1 MANVRVGC
9 GGLPVFYRFEAVCG
23 LTSDESCDADRISAP
38 STNPET
44 DRGEPMT
51 IRPDIGGETL
61 TPKEL
66 LGRASELVPVLK
78 ERAHRTEE
86 LRRVPAE
93 TVEDLLSS
101 GLYRIGVP
109 KRFGGLDVDYG
120 LALDVGVELGRGCAS
135 TSWCYSLWAA
145 HAWLVGYWPWQ
156 AQEEVFGA
164 SPDPLCSSSLST
176 GKSTITPVDGGY
188 RLSGRWEFSSGCD
201 SASWLM
207 LGVSGIGERNWVLV
221 PHSDY
226 QIVDTWFVS
235 GLRGSG
241 SNDIVVDDVFVPHH
255 RVLDVTTAGDG
266 DWSGWELHGQTRYR
280 APIPVLLGWDLV
292 APMLGIAKGM
302 IDEFVA
308 RLVGTSGP
316 GRTADSPA
324 IHLRLSQASAE
335 ADAAQALLDRDI
347 HEIHRKTK
355 EGETFTPL
363 ERARFRRDKA
373 FIAQLCL
380 QAVNRLF
387 DLSGGHALFESAALQ
402 RFHRD
407 AHAAAHRDGLIME
420 LGGQQ
425 YARVTLGLKPDGPI

>member
-1 MANVRVGC
+1 
-9 GGLPVFYRFEAVCG
+9 
-23 LTSDESCDADRISAP
+23 
-38 STNPET
+38 
-44 DRGEPMT
+44 MT
-51 IRPDIGGETL
+51 LKPDIGTKTL
-61 TPKEL
+61 VAAEL
-66 LGRASELVPVLK
+66 LGRAAALIPALK
-78 ERAHRTEE
+78 ERAAHTEE

-93 TVEDLLSS
+93 TVQDLLAA

-120 LALDVGVELGRGCAS
+120 LALEVGVELGRGCAA

-145 HAWLVGYWPWQ
+145 HAWLVGYWPLP

-164 SPDPLCSSSLST
+164 NPDALCSSSLSP
-176 GKSTITPVDGGY
+176 GKSACTAVAGGY

-207 LGVSGIGERNWVLV
+207 LGAAGIGQRNWLLV
-221 PHSDY
+221 PQGDY
-226 QIVDTWFVS
+226 RIVDNWFVS

-241 SNDIVVDDVFVPHH
+241 SKDIVVDDAFVPSH
-255 RVLDVTTAGDG
+255 RVLEVTTAGDS
-266 DWSGWELHGQTRYR
+266 DWSGWELHGQARYR
-280 APIPVLLGWDLV
+280 VPIPALLGWDLV
-292 APMLGIAKGM
+292 APMLGIATGM

-308 RLVGTSGP
+308 RLIGTSGP

-335 ADAAQALLDRDI
+335 VDAARALMDRDI
-347 HEIHRKTK
+347 QEILRK
-355 EGETFTPL
+355 GESGERFTPL
-363 ERARFRRDKA
+363 ERAKFRRDKA
-373 FIAQLCL
+373 FTTQLGL

-387 DLSGGHALFESAALQ
+387 DLSGGHALFDSSSLQ

-407 AHAAAHRDGLIME
+407 AQAVAHRDGLIME

-425 YARVTLGLKPDGPI
+425 YGRLALGLEADGPI